1 MTPRIWA
8 KYAWL
13 AHLLSVV
20 FLAGVAY
27 AGVAS
32 QSVRIDK
39 LEATTK
45 DMPASLA
52 RIEQAVNDMH
62 SVIYK
67 ERP

>member
-1 MTPRIWA
+1 MTPRLWA

-13 AHLLSVV
+13 AHLISVV

-32 QSVRIDK
+32 QSTRIDK
-39 LEATTK
+39 LEETTK

-62 SVIYK
+62 NLVFK
-67 ERP
+67 NQP